1 MEEVKLQ
8 TKVLE
13 ILDRALTE
21 PARERDGRAARQMLA
36 EIRRKFGDTVA
47 AGYANQ
53 GICLPGVQRQMKS
66 LLDGPAPVRAT
77 APAATAPRSAA
88 PPPPPP
94 APKPTPTISTNVLH
108 RVLFAS
114 VQASLPIDYCSL
126 AEAAQRKALLVGA
139 WKSHCESVL
148 PESLAAEVTAATAG
162 LRRRELTGSA
172 RTVAGFTKQTITRE
186 LKRMKITVK

>member
-53 GICLPGVQRQMKS
+53 GIGMPGVQRQMKS

-114 VQASLPIDYCSL
+114 VKTHLPVDYCSL
-126 AEAAQRKALLVGA
+126 DERQQRRALLTAA
-139 WKSHCESVL
+139 WKSHCETAL
-148 PESLAAEVTAATAG
+148 PASLGPEVEAATAG
-162 LRRRELTGSA
+162 LRRRELTGSV
-172 RTVAGFTKQTITRE
+172 RTEAAFRKETITKR
-186 LKRMKITVK
+186 LKHLKVATK